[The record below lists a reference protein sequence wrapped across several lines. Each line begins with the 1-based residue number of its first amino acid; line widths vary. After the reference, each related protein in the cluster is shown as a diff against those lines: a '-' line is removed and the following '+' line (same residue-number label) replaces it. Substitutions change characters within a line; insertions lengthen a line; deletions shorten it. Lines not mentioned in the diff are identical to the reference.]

1 MPLLFPFFLL
11 HSSIPLSW
19 LHHYLFFD
27 QNPVLSWSCK
37 ILIAPKFF
45 LLFTLVPTIP
55 TKVIIVRNILV
66 EMSSPKPWRFGFI
79 YYTTVRHIS
88 ICYLC
93 AWLMLSLTDVYIYI
107 YISLCECVN
116 LTLARLLASWSYS
129 QTQPLLTNLASFLMP
144 WEREKK
150 KCFDIQFL

>member
-1 MPLLFPFFLL
+1 
-11 HSSIPLSW
+11 
-19 LHHYLFFD
+19 
-27 QNPVLSWSCK
+27 
-37 ILIAPKFF
+37 
-45 LLFTLVPTIP
+45 
-55 TKVIIVRNILV
+55 
-66 EMSSPKPWRFGFI
+66 MSSPKPWRFGFI

-129 QTQPLLTNLASFLMP
+129 QTQPLLTNLASFLKP

-150 KCFDIQFL
+150 KMFWHAIPINSHFTEKPCPLFFFFFSILFYFIFLFFPLFLAWIQ